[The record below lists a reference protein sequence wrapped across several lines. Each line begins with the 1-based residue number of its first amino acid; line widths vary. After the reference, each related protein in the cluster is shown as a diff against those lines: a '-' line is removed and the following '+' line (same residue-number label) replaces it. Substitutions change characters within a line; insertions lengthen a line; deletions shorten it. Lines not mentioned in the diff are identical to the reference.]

1 MLGRRQ
7 SKAGPVDGTAG
18 TSNEPPAAPERDL
31 ASEIADYIRRCSEEH
46 RLASRSD
53 VEQSP
58 LSIPEDELESL
69 LEAAERQ
76 EDIRSLEG
84 TKDVYFFSDRHMS
97 PAFAKLTVRLEEN
110 DLLEMLVEQVRDDSR
125 IYPRPTPARQFY
137 IAPYRIEKEQL
148 ATLLASL
155 KADEEYADIELFE
168 TTNGAQY
175 LASRKFMHPDQAK
188 AMAQLQ
194 EVEDPER
201 FF

>member
-1 MLGRRQ
+1 MLGRRR
-7 SKAGPVDGTAG
+7 KAVSQEEPTGRDPV
-18 TSNEPPAAPERDL
+18 PPAVPARDL
-31 ASEIADYIRRCSEEH
+31 ASEIADYVRRCSQEH
-46 RLASRSD
+46 RLTSRSE
-53 VEQSP
+53 VMQSP
-58 LSIPEDELESL
+58 VSIPEDQLDSL
-69 LEAAERQ
+69 LEAAGNQ
-76 EDIRSLEG
+76 ADITSVQG
-84 TKDVYFFSDRHMS
+84 TKDVYYFSDQHIS

-110 DLLEMLVEQVRDDSR
+110 NLLEMLVEQVRDDSR

-137 IAPYRIEKEQL
+137 NTPYRIEKEQL
-148 ATLLASL
+148 ATLFTSL
-155 KADEEYADIELFE
+155 KAEEEYADIEFFE

>member
-1 MLGRRQ
+1 MLERRR
-7 SKAGPVDGTAG
+7 SEAKK
-18 TSNEPPAAPERDL
+18 NL

-46 RLASRSD
+46 RLAPRSE
-53 VEQSP
+53 VRRSP
-58 LSIPEDELESL
+58 LSIPEDKLDSL
-69 LEAAERQ
+69 LEAAALQ
-76 EDIRSLEG
+76 EDIRFVEG
-84 TKDVYFFSDRHMS
+84 TNDVYYFSDKHIS
-97 PAFAKLTVRLEEN
+97 PAFARLTVRLDEN
-110 DLLEMLVEQVRDDSR
+110 NLIEMLVEQVRDDSR

-137 IAPYRIEKEQL
+137 NAPYRIEKEQL
-148 ATLLASL
+148 AALLASL
-155 KADEEYADIELFE
+155 KAEEEYADIELFE

>member
-1 MLGRRQ
+1 M
-7 SKAGPVDGTAG
+7 
-18 TSNEPPAAPERDL
+18 
-31 ASEIADYIRRCSEEH
+31 
-46 RLASRSD
+46 
-53 VEQSP
+53 QSP
-58 LSIPEDELESL
+58 VSIPEDQLDSL
-69 LEAAERQ
+69 LEAAGNQ
-76 EDIRSLEG
+76 ADITSVQG
-84 TKDVYFFSDRHMS
+84 TKDVYYFSDRHMS

-110 DLLEMLVEQVRDDSR
+110 NLLEMLVEQVRDDSR

-137 IAPYRIEKEQL
+137 NAPYRIEKEQL
-148 ATLLASL
+148 ATLFTSL
-155 KADEEYADIELFE
+155 KAEEEYADIEFFE